1 MLQEKRLTCYM
12 EKGKLCGYS
21 DLVWC
26 AQPTGFFFKIGN
38 ETCLEEQNIS
48 RLLCFH
54 FLPAKHDS
62 FYTPSFNSWLSFCDE
77 ITNLFSHLLSDNNV
91 T

>member
-1 MLQEKRLTCYM
+1 M
-12 EKGKLCGYS
+12 EKGKLRGYS

-26 AQPTGFFFKIGN
+26 PQQTGFFIGN

-54 FLPAKHDS
+54 FLSAKHDS
-62 FYTPSFNSWLSFCDE
+62 SYTPSFNCWLSFCDE